1 MDVPLSD
8 SRALARHSRR
18 ARGDEHAGRPMH
30 NERGQSL
37 VELGILVPILL
48 VIVLGAVDFG
58 RAYYSSQAVANG
70 ARTGAQYAAV
80 STANAG
86 NLSGITSAALQET
99 GTLTHSPTVT
109 ATTGTDSRGKS
120 YVRVTV
126 SYVFTT
132 IVAWPGLPHSVAM
145 TRTVQMRIGP

>member
-1 MDVPLSD
+1 M
-8 SRALARHSRR
+8 
-18 ARGDEHAGRPMH
+18 
-30 NERGQSL
+30 
-37 VELGILVPILL
+37 GILLPILL

-58 RAYYSSQAVANG
+58 RAYYSSQSVANA

-86 NLSGITSAALQET
+86 NLSGITTAAQQET
-99 GTLTHSPTVT
+99 GTLAQSPTVT

-120 YVRVTV
+120 YTRVTV
-126 SYVFTT
+126 SYNFTT
-132 IVAWPGLPHSVAM
+132 MIAWPGLPHSVPM